1 MNEEIDN
8 IFKNNELS
16 DLKTFIIQRD
26 NLNKT
31 NVIFLYSYHIINT
44 SAIIIT
50 TIATYYNYKPVLI
63 CGITINIFGQLLNTI
78 VHLNNS
84 ISELF
89 QPDSEL
95 YGLVEFKGKIYKIDC
110 DKSLETLYKDY
121 QAEKNVITLN

>member
-84 ISELF
+84 IS
-89 QPDSEL
+89 DKL
-95 YGLVEFKGKIYKIDC
+95 YSDILKIKNNKYYVMGNLVSSND
-110 DKSLETLYKDY
+110 
-121 QAEKNVITLN
+121 LNPVLSNLNQNI

>member
-1 MNEEIDN
+1 MSNQEIND

-31 NVIFLYSYHIINT
+31 NLVFMYSYHIINT

-84 ISELF
+84 IS
-89 QPDSEL
+89 D
-95 YGLVEFKGKIYKIDC
+95 KIYADILKI
-110 DKSLETLYKDY
+110 
-121 QAEKNVITLN
+121 KNNKYYDMSNLVNSNDLNPVLSNLNQNNV